1 MKVRGTKLETIKHA
15 NNFKWK
21 SDMEAC
27 FFQQELKKNIE
38 QRVAWLEAIL
48 SQCKIDGSLDDES
61 LDVYVRNGALEC
73 SIIKKKVE
81 EGRIYYSKQFGNKAM
96 SQHIT
101 ALGQRDYN
109 KMILVRTERELR
121 MWKSCLRRW
130 KSVEEIYG
138 KMSKGRKAL
147 VNPVYIPEDEFVSA
161 WESVQYEGLG
171 FADDDSSDYY
181 TDKNERVRSKSEL
194 LIANMLNKYDVPYRY
209 EYPMVLGYKVRY
221 PDFYV
226 LNKRTREEFVWEHL
240 GMMDDSAYLIK
251 NMNKLNEYLKA
262 GFVMG
267 DKLLLTMES
276 KTAPLSMS
284 GVKSLI
290 EKKLI

>member
-1 MKVRGTKLETIKHA
+1 MKVRGSKLETIKRA

-21 SDMEAC
+21 SDMEAS

-48 SQCKIDGSLDDES
+48 SQCKIDGSLDGELLS
-61 LDVYVRNGALEC
+61 VYVRSGTLEC
-73 SIIKKKVE
+73 SIIKKDVE
-81 EGRIYYSKQFGNKAM
+81 EGQANYSKHFGGKAL
-96 SQHIT
+96 SQHIA

-109 KMILVRTERELR
+109 KVILERAKRELR

-130 KSVEEIYG
+130 KSVEEAYD
-138 KMSKGRKAL
+138 KLSNGRKAM

-171 FADDDSSDYY
+171 FAEDDSSDYY

-194 LIANMLNKYDVPYRY
+194 LIANMLNKYGVPYRY
-209 EYPMVLGYKVRY
+209 EYPMRVGYLVRY

-240 GMMDDSAYLIK
+240 GMMDDSVYLAK

-262 GFVMG
+262 GYVVS

-276 KTAPLSMS
+276 RNVPLSIS
-284 GVKSLI
+284 GVKALI
-290 EKKLI
+290 EKKLM

>member
-1 MKVRGTKLETIKHA
+1 MKVRGSKLETIKRA

-21 SDMEAC
+21 SDMEAS
-27 FFQQELKKNIE
+27 FFQRELRKNIG
-38 QRVAWLEAIL
+38 QRVAWLEAVL
-48 SQCKIDGSLDDES
+48 NQCKVDGCLDDELLS
-61 LDVYVRNGALEC
+61 VYVRNGTLEC
-73 SIIKKKVE
+73 SIIKKDVE
-81 EGRIYYSKQFGNKAM
+81 EGQVNYSRQFGNKAM
-96 SQHIT
+96 SQHIA

-109 KMILVRTERELR
+109 KMILARAERELR

-130 KSVEEIYG
+130 KSVEDAYD
-138 KMSKGRKAL
+138 KLPSGRKAL

-161 WESVQYEGLG
+161 WESAKYEGLG
-171 FADDDSSDYY
+171 FAEDDSSDYY

-194 LIANMLNKYDVPYRY
+194 LIADLLNKYGVPYRY
-209 EYPMVLGYKVRY
+209 EYPMRVGYAVRY

-240 GMMDDSAYLIK
+240 GMMDDANYLAK

-262 GFVMG
+262 GYVIG

-276 KTAPLSMS
+276 RNVPISIS
-284 GVKSLI
+284 GVKALI
-290 EKKLI
+290 EKKLM